1 MPGES
6 AGGISPPAA
15 LRTGR
20 DGLPSSGPH
29 SPALGERDELP
40 VGEQAR
46 LVLIHLLQPGHRFG
60 VLAAESLELV
70 HGPPDEVLVDAPC
83 QEAQLGAV
91 EGSVI
96 VDPALDLGI
105 DLPGQAGQVRAAA
118 AVEVP
123 VPDLL
128 AFRLLRLGA
137 DGRGEASEI
146 ASAAPWPGGPGRC
159 SRGNRSWC
167 ARSPPGGSRLC
178 STRSSSSRGAA
189 QDPRSRAA
197 RRWRPAAGGPGP
209 RCRSERRCHPRS
221 ARTGSPGIPGPS
233 TCRTRSA

>member
-1 MPGES
+1 MRGPGES

-60 VLAAESLELV
+60 VLAAESLELL
-70 HGPPDEVLVDAPC
+70 HGPPGEMLVDAPC
-83 QEAQLGAV
+83 KETQLGAV
-91 EGSVI
+91 EGPVI
-96 VDPALDLGI
+96 VDPALDLRI
-105 DLPGQAGQVRAAA
+105 DLPGQAGQVLAAA

-128 AFRLLRLGA
+128 AFRLLRLSA
-137 DGRGEASEI
+137 DGRIEASEI
-146 ASAAPWPGGPGRC
+146 ASRPLGKTAPEGVAEEIEAGVPEVPPAVRVFAVHDLRLHGMQLKPQGPEPDGDGGPQF
-159 SRGNRSWC
+159 
-167 ARSPPGGSRLC
+167 PGLVLAVAVRNNVVRVTLE
-178 STRSSSSRGAA
+178 
-189 QDPRSRAA
+189 RAA
-197 RRWRPAAGGPGP
+197 GKL
-209 RCRSERRCHPRS
+209 
-221 ARTGSPGIPGPS
+221 
-233 TCRTRSA
+233 